1 MHQTGGAS
9 GVRNLTEGPGRVW
22 NLTDLTDLTEFD
34 GGPAQNLTDFDGG
47 PPPASEFD
55 VLSPSA

>member
-9 GVRNLTEGPGRVW
+9 GVRNLTEGPGRVR

-34 GGPAQNLTDFDGG
+34 GGPAQNLTEFDGNLT
-47 PPPASEFD
+47 EFD
-55 VLSPSA
+55 GI

>member
-9 GVRNLTEGPGRVW
+9 GVRNLTEGPGGVR

-34 GGPAQNLTDFDGG
+34 GGPAQNLTEFDGNLT
-47 PPPASEFD
+47 EFD
-55 VLSPSA
+55 GI

>member
-9 GVRNLTEGPGRVW
+9 GVRNLTEGPGGVR

-34 GGPAQNLTDFDGG
+34 GGPAQNLTEFDGNLT
-47 PPPASEFD
+47 EFD
-55 VLSPSA
+55 GNLTEI